1 MCGTQE
7 VNASLKFT
15 ISLSV
20 EELRVAVKPD
30 I

>member
-1 MCGTQE
+1 MCGAQD
-7 VNASLKFT
+7 VKASLTLT